1 MRQKYEEQK
10 EKMRREWGKR
20 RERRI
25 HALLAL
31 VLGNLRKKDAKRL
44 KKIWATKQEPAQP
57 TLLRWYLKS
66 KVERKDIYK
75 EGREGEMEGRE
86 DYFQESKTKLAK

>member
-44 KKIWATKQEPAQP
+44 KKIWATKQEPA
-57 TLLRWYLKS
+57 
-66 KVERKDIYK
+66 
-75 EGREGEMEGRE
+75 
-86 DYFQESKTKLAK
+86 